1 MNKTVTPDSTDT
13 SIQDKETSGNVSI
26 KEKRP
31 DVANNRGNTSDYE
44 DETENTPMDFNN
56 SEEGFRHTSSERNNI
71 RRGRPRHEKNGLQ
84 VAEDAKRKPVT
95 GTGLQERHIQASREA
110 RKMNTH
116 LIYVGNLSKQT
127 TEKALREHLTEI
139 EILQQCVA
147 DVIKLNCRK
156 PEASSF
162 CISLFPDKE
171 EVEEKVYNP
180 SNWPRGVY
188 ICRFQEK
195 STVTMKKGSN
205 NHPPRF
211 RQVNR
216 KYSTSNHQDWHQR
229 KNTSYS
235 TGHKLRRYQDDPR
248 RYDAPFPHESYDS
261 YRWKD

>member
-1 MNKTVTPDSTDT
+1 MW
-13 SIQDKETSGNVSI
+13 ETS
-26 KEKRP
+26 
-31 DVANNRGNTSDYE
+31 
-44 DETENTPMDFNN
+44 
-56 SEEGFRHTSSERNNI
+56 
-71 RRGRPRHEKNGLQ
+71 
-84 VAEDAKRKPVT
+84 
-95 GTGLQERHIQASREA
+95 
-110 RKMNTH
+110 
-116 LIYVGNLSKQT
+116 LSKT

-139 EILQQCVA
+139 EIPQQCVA

-162 CISLFPDKE
+162 CLSLFPDKE

-188 ICRFQEK
+188 IRRFQEK

-235 TGHKLRRYQDDPR
+235 TGHKLRRYQDNPR